1 MTKELHEGRCHLFA
15 IATLRLLEREKEWNA
30 DTIEEISWFAQDLS
44 LADTDENGNFRVKPV
59 DKE

>member
-1 MTKELHEGRCHLFA
+1 MTKELHKSRCLLFT

-44 LADTDENGNFRVKPV
+44 LAEIDENGEFRVKPV

>member
-1 MTKELHEGRCHLFA
+1 MTKELHESRCLLFT

-44 LADTDENGNFRVKPV
+44 LAEIDENGNFRVKPV

>member
-15 IATLRLLEREKEWNA
+15 IATLHLLEREKEWST
-30 DTIEEISWFAQDLS
+30 DTIEEISWFAQDLN

>member
-1 MTKELHEGRCHLFA
+1 MTKELHKDRCHLFA

-44 LADTDENGNFRVKPV
+44 LADLDESGNFRVKPV

>member
-1 MTKELHEGRCHLFA
+1 MTKEQQRDRALLFT

-30 DTIEEISWFAQDLS
+30 DTLEEISWFAQDLS
-44 LADTDENGNFRVKPV
+44 LADLDENGEFRVKPV

>member
-1 MTKELHEGRCHLFA
+1 MTKELHESRCLLFT
-15 IATLRLLEREKEWNA
+15 IATLHLIEREKEWNA

-44 LADTDENGNFRVKPV
+44 LAEIDENGEFRVKPV

>member
-1 MTKELHEGRCHLFA
+1 MLVVYHCNS
-15 IATLRLLEREKEWNA
+15 TLVEREKEWNA

-44 LADTDENGNFRVKPV
+44 LAEIDENGEFRVKPV